1 MSELAER
8 QRAIKRSWAEPGS
21 YHDHLVRLLKFGL
34 PAAVG
39 VLLAYLALAPLA
51 KGPEISFL
59 LDKNKVGTAQEKMRI
74 RSAQYRGQDNL
85 GRPFII
91 NAGSAVQASASEPVV
106 QIETMS
112 AQIVLEHGPARI
124 TGDRAVYDLETQSVT
139 VAGPVRFQ
147 DSRGYRINAGQSVID
162 LRAQTLTTDQPMTMA
177 SPDGRRVQA
186 AGAVVDLN
194 ERRVTGRGGVL
205 FTAPDGYRMQV
216 ARATVD
222 LDEQRMTGDGPVTG
236 RVPLGQFRSGRVM
249 VDVDERRV
257 VLDKGARLHI
267 EQGKLR

>member
-1 MSELAER
+1 MSELADR
-8 QRAIKRSWAEPGS
+8 QRAVKRSWAEPGS
-21 YHDHLVRLLKFGL
+21 FHDYLVRLLKFGL
-34 PAAVG
+34 PAAIG

-85 GRPFII
+85 GRPFMVS
-91 NAGSAVQASASEPVV
+91 AGSAVQASSSEPVV
-106 QIETMS
+106 QIQGMS
-112 AQIVLEHGPARI
+112 AEILLEHGPARI
-124 TGDRAVYDLETQSVT
+124 TGDRAVYNLETQTVT

-147 DSRGYRINAGQSVID
+147 DSRGYRLNAGESTID
-162 LRAQTLTTDQPMTMA
+162 LRAQTLTTNQPMAMA
-177 SPDGRRVQA
+177 SPDGRRVEA

-194 ERRVTGRGGVL
+194 ERRVMGRGGVL

-216 ARATVD
+216 AGATVD
-222 LDEQRMTGDGPVTG
+222 LDEQRMVGDGPVSG
-236 RVPLGQFRSGRVM
+236 RVPIGEFRSGRVM

-257 VLDKGARLHI
+257 VLDRGARLHI